1 MVGSGDINTLSASHD
16 RIKYYN
22 EWHPKKLELC
32 THTETVM
39 TVTVPFEMNNWL
51 QHTSFPIKIEENGSF
66 LFIVSGS

>member
-22 EWHPKKLELC
+22 EWHPKNLELC

-39 TVTVPFEMNNWL
+39 TVTVEPGLRMVLSSSEVEL
-51 QHTSFPIKIEENGSF
+51 TRVYKHHT
-66 LFIVSGS
+66 